1 MSMSDYVILT
11 DSSCDLPADLCE
23 QLNIEVLPLTVML
36 DGVSYQN
43 YLDWREI
50 SAPAFYNALR
60 EGKTAMTSAVN
71 VDAFLS
77 AFRSY
82 IADGKDVLYIGFS
95 SALSSTFSNAAAA
108 ITLLEPDLAAHP
120 GRRVLAV
127 DSRSG
132 CLGQGLVVYH
142 AALSRA
148 AGKSIDEV
156 RDEAEKLKM
165 RACHWITVSDL
176 HYFRRGGRLS
186 YTAAFVGSV
195 LGIKPLLRVNSQ
207 SILEMQSKVRGRKN
221 AMAALV
227 DKLQYADNIEDQVIF
242 LGHTGCP
249 IDAAVLAGEV
259 REKYK
264 PKDIIISNVGPVVG
278 SHAGPDALAL
288 FFLGERD
295 MP

>member
-1 MSMSDYVILT
+1 MSDYIILT
-11 DSSCDLPADLCE
+11 DSSCDLPAELCE
-23 QLNIEVLPLTVML
+23 ELDIEVLPLTVHL
-36 DGVSYQN
+36 DGKTYRN

-50 SAPAFYNALR
+50 QPAAFYKALR
-60 EGKTAMTSAVN
+60 DGKTATTSAVN
-71 VDAFLS
+71 IDDFLC

-82 IADGKDVLYIGFS
+82 LSTGKDVLYIGFS
-95 SALSSTFSNAAAA
+95 SALSSTFSSAAAA
-108 ITLLEPDLAAHP
+108 ITLLESELTDFP

-142 AALSRA
+142 AAKARA
-148 AGKSIDEV
+148 EGKSIDEV
-156 RDEAEKLKM
+156 RLLAEELKM

-176 HYFRRGGRLS
+176 HYFSRGGRLS
-186 YTAAFVGSV
+186 YTSAFVGSV

-221 AMAALV
+221 SISALV
-227 DKLQYADNIEDQVIF
+227 DKLQYADDIHNQVIF

-259 REKYK
+259 RARFK

>member
-1 MSMSDYVILT
+1 MSEYIILT
-11 DSSCDLPADLCE
+11 DSSCDLPDELCRE
-23 QLNIEVLPLTVML
+23 LDIEVLPLTVHL
-36 DGVSYQN
+36 DGKSYRN

-50 SAPAFYNALR
+50 PPQSFYNALR
-60 EGKTAMTSAVN
+60 EGKTATTSAVN
-71 VDAFLS
+71 IDDFLC

-82 IADGKDVLYIGFS
+82 LSAGKDVLYIGFS

-108 ITLLEPDLAAHP
+108 ITLLESELQDYP
-120 GRRVLAV
+120 GRCVLAV

-132 CLGQGLVVYH
+132 CLGQGLVVYY
-142 AALSRA
+142 AALARA
-148 AGKSIDEV
+148 AGKSINEA
-156 RDEAEKLKM
+156 REEAERVKM

-186 YTAAFVGSV
+186 YTTAFVGSV

-221 AMAALV
+221 SIAALT
-227 DKLQYADNIEDQVIF
+227 DKLQYADDIENQVVF

-249 IDAAVLAGEV
+249 IDAAVLASEV
-259 REKYK
+259 RAKFK

-288 FFLGERD
+288 FFLGDRD